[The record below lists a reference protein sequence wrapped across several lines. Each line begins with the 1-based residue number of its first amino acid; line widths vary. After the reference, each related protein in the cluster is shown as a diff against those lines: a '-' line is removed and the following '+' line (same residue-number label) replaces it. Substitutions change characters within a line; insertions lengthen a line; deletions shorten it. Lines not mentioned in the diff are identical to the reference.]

1 MELAG
6 FCGLAYSSVTKWVF
20 YLFMLVLVVGAIHSH
35 GKTES
40 ESSKYNKTQQI
51 FFTWPCSGEC
61 HSVIWPELLV
71 VGRSSPIISLCMA
84 YGHRRIDGNRL
95 TAQSCSNTVTEEE
108 EIHPNITLVLYVCIQ
123 QIIHVIV
130 IITHYYIYN
139 ISGGAK
145 KKFFGSH

>member
-1 MELAG
+1 M
-6 FCGLAYSSVTKWVF
+6 
-20 YLFMLVLVVGAIHSH
+20 
-35 GKTES
+35 
-40 ESSKYNKTQQI
+40 I

-95 TAQSCSNTVTEEE
+95 TAQSCST
-108 EIHPNITLVLYVCIQ
+108 HSHRGRGYPPFNITLVLYFCIQ

-139 ISGGAK
+139 IIVN
-145 KKFFGSH
+145 FFYNKILIIFLKLMPLSHFLIFLSTTRPRGLVYLILRIGWT